1 MNALPRSIRDAAELL
16 RRREASAL
24 DLAEAALAL
33 SHSDRLNTWLYID
46 DEYARR
52 QARAA
57 DERLAAGDASLLC
70 GIPWACKDIIG
81 TKDVPTTAGSKILEG
96 YVPAYSATVVER
108 LDRAG
113 AVMLGKTNLDEFAMG
128 SSNENSAF
136 GPVRNPWDED
146 RVPGGSSG
154 GSAVAV
160 AAGEALFSLGTDTG
174 GSIRQPAAL
183 TGVVGMKPT
192 YGRVPRWGVV
202 AFASSL
208 DQVGPFANTVEDA
221 AIVCEAIFGKD
232 PHDATMVEDLAN
244 DDLRRDL
251 ETGVRG
257 MRLGVPKEYFSVK
270 GMEPGVERAVRE
282 ALALLEREGAQLEE
296 VSLSLTDHGLAVY
309 YIIQPA
315 EASANL
321 ARYDGIRY
329 GVRIEGT
336 DLVDTYRRTRGAGFG
351 PEVKRRMILGTYA
364 LSSGYYDAYYVKAQK
379 VRTLIK
385 AEYDRVFETVD
396 ALVTPTS
403 PTVAF
408 PIGAKVND
416 PLSMY
421 LNDVFTLPVNISGLP
436 GISIP
441 CGLSE
446 GLPVGLQIIANSYQ
460 ERTMFRVAAAYERAT
475 THHLAR
481 PREKVAA

>member
-1 MNALPRSIRDAAELL
+1 MELPRSIRDAAELL
-16 RRREASAL
+16 RSRRASAVE
-24 DLAEAALAL
+24 LAEAALARA
-33 SHSDRLNTWLYID
+33 HADRHNAWLHLC
-46 DEYARR
+46 DEHART
-52 QARAA
+52 QAGAA
-57 DERLAAGDASLLC
+57 DGMLKSGGAPVLT

-81 TKDVPTTAGSKILEG
+81 TKAIPTTAGSRILEQ
-96 YVPAYSATVVER
+96 YVPPYSATVVER
-108 LDRAG
+108 LDSRG
-113 AVMLGKTNLDEFAMG
+113 AVMIGKTNLDEFAMG

-136 GPVRNPWDED
+136 GPVKNPWCLE

-160 AAGEALFSLGTDTG
+160 AAGEVLFALGTDTG

-183 TGVVGMKPT
+183 CGVVGMKPT

-208 DQVGPFANTVEDA
+208 DQVGPFTNTVEDC

-232 PHDATMVEDLAN
+232 ARDATMVDLPGG
-244 DDLRRDL
+244 DLRRDL
-251 ETGVRG
+251 DKGVKG

-270 GMEPGVERAVRE
+270 GMEPGVEKAVRD
-282 ALALLEREGAQLEE
+282 ALKVLEREGARLEE

-329 GVRIEGT
+329 GLRVEGP
-336 DLVDTYRRTRGAGFG
+336 DLVETYRRTRGKGFG

-364 LSSGYYDAYYVKAQK
+364 LSAGYYDAYYVKAQK

-385 AEYDRVFETVD
+385 AEDDRVF
-396 ALVTPTS
+396 
-403 PTVAF
+403 
-408 PIGAKVND
+408 
-416 PLSMY
+416 
-421 LNDVFTLPVNISGLP
+421 
-436 GISIP
+436 
-441 CGLSE
+441 
-446 GLPVGLQIIANSYQ
+446 
-460 ERTMFRVAAAYERAT
+460 
-475 THHLAR
+475 
-481 PREKVAA
+481 